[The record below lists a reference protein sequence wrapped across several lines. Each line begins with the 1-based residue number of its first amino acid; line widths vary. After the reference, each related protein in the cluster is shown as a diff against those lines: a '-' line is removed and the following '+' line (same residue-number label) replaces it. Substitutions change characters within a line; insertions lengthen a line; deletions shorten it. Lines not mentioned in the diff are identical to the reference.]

1 MIELMPK
8 WVLENST
15 PSFYDKDSVTVI
27 QATAK
32 LYAKMNELITDYTK
46 FAGDLKALN
55 DAFISTT
62 TNDQEVFKTS
72 IRQEFQDFI
81 DAVDLK
87 LEGYEHTLDDF
98 RESVEE
104 VVLQVWNEAF
114 ASGKVTIEPVYNEA
128 SESLEF
134 RIVGKVV

>member
-32 LYAKMNELITDYTK
+32 LYAKMNELITDYLEFIK
-46 FAGDLKALN
+46 DLNEDNETFKANIDNEIEL
-55 DAFISTT
+55 
-62 TNDQEVFKTS
+62 FKTS

-98 RESVEE
+98 RDSVEE
-104 VVLQVWNEAF
+104 VVIQVWNEAF
-114 ASGKVTIEPVYNEA
+114 TSGKVTIEPVYNET